1 MKTTL
6 QTIFYSTGV
15 YQHQIAGRIFIDAVI
30 MAAEDPFRLT
40 SITANIYEP
49 LARRYDSNV
58 ACISKNIRDV
68 RNTIMKNDGAKILM
82 EITGSRRWY
91 ATPPYPNEIIGI
103 FARYIRENH
112 IPCNTL

>member
-15 YQHQIAGRIFIDAVI
+15 YQHPIAGRIFIDAVI

-49 LARRYDSNV
+49 LAKQYHSNV
-58 ACISKNIRDV
+58 AC
-68 RNTIMKNDGAKILM
+68 KI
-82 EITGSRRWY
+82 GRASC
-91 ATPPYPNEIIGI
+91 
-103 FARYIRENH
+103 RERVSH
-112 IPCNTL
+112 QV

>member
-6 QTIFYSTGV
+6 YTIFYSTGV
-15 YQHQIAGRIFIDAVI
+15 YQHRIAGRIFIDAVV

-49 LARRYDSNV
+49 LARRYHSNV
-58 ACISKNIRDV
+58 ACISKNVRDV

-91 ATPPYPNEIIGI
+91 AAPPYPNEIIDI

-112 IPCNTL
+112 IPYDSL